1 MGGIHRT
8 GRRSRVL
15 KGREQKGSE
24 VMRKL
29 VVRGLAVVC
38 ALSLLSGC
46 VSYGEYSKLKGELE
60 LSQQANRQLIDQYN
74 RLLVKTNRQAAEG
87 TISEAEHKAA
97 LAQLEDLRAQLQKQ
111 QGASFTNEDVPE
123 GAKIEE
129 GGISLGSNL
138 LFNSGMASLKKG
150 SHFPSLDS
158 IASSLKGKYAG
169 YNIIIEGHTDNEPLN
184 KTKKLYEYNLKL
196 GFERATNVFKYLN
209 LKHGIPEG
217 RVTIFSFGMACLLY
231 TSPSP
236 RDRG

>member
-1 MGGIHRT
+1 
-8 GRRSRVL
+8 
-15 KGREQKGSE
+15 
-24 VMRKL
+24 MRKL

-74 RLLVKTNRQAAEG
+74 RLLVKTNRQAADG
-87 TISEAEHKAA
+87 TISEADHKAA

-111 QGASFTNEDVPE
+111 QGASFTSEDVPE

-138 LFNSGMASLKKG
+138 LFNSGMASLKKTA
-150 SHFPSLDS
+150 HFPALDS
-158 IASSLKGKYAG
+158 IAGSLKGKYSG

-196 GFERATNVFKYLN
+196 GFERATNVFKY
-209 LKHGIPEG
+209 
-217 RVTIFSFGMACLLY
+217 
-231 TSPSP
+231 
-236 RDRG
+236 